1 MAFAKATINRTID
14 ILALGASNSSDR
26 GTKKRLKTVV
36 TVEVKP
42 RATPIEEAATTPPC
56 LVKICRE
63 ASDMLEN
70 MTFWD
75 AVVNFLIFQ
84 LRRYPFAVGRSIK

>member
-14 ILALGASNSSDR
+14 ILALGTSNSSDR

-56 LVKICRE
+56 LVKICLE
-63 ASDMLEN
+63 ASGMLEN

-75 AVVNFLIFQ
+75 AMVSFLIFQ